1 MIIKPADADAAI
13 LIEGFREVKIKDVK
27 QFLQTI
33 NEKTDEEGWPYCSR
47 MDACV
52 QFLDA
57 SLVAGWEHLYFAALN
72 ALNAFKSKCNIS
84 NSLAME
90 TLLYASAQRQIKDAV
105 NLMGIKPSTP
115 NVAVLICA
123 KTSEQAKADL
133 KTVSRLL
140 GGTPDDSV
148 VELTDDK
155 RAGLMD
161 FFSISALELEAKTER
176 KGFEKQA
183 LSDLIIE
190 HMALL
195 VTKR

>member
-1 MIIKPADADAAI
+1 MIIKPADADTAI

-33 NEKTDEEGWPYCSR
+33 HEKTDD
-47 MDACV
+47 DACI
-52 QFLDA
+52 QFFDA

-72 ALNAFKSKCNIS
+72 ALNAFKSKCSIS

-123 KTSEQAKADL
+123 KTSEQAKAVL

-140 GGTPDDSV
+140 VGTPDDSV

-161 FFSISALELEAKTER
+161 LFNVSTLELEAKTER

-190 HMALL
+190 HVALL